1 MTTQSTTGT
10 STDPGGWWSGF
21 TALTPAKQAEL
32 VHKLE
37 TLLKRIEIAEEK
49 R

>member
-1 MTTQSTTGT
+1 MTKPATVT
-10 STDPGGWWSGF
+10 STDPGGGWSGF
-21 TALTPAKQAEL
+21 TALTPAKQAAL

-49 R
+49 K